1 MRTLIIPCA
10 GSSSRYPDMR
20 PKWMLT
26 HPEGKLM
33 VEKAISGLRAN
44 SFDRII
50 ITILKEHVEK
60 YESGLWLSQI
70 FGDNVEVCVLEKP
83 TKSETET
90 IYQTII
96 QKQVEGAFCV
106 KDSDGYI
113 SVKISGQNFVVGKDI
128 REMPNLTNV
137 PAKSFVLKNEQDI
150 LTNIIEKSVS
160 SNHISIGLYGFSDTN
175 QYVEK
180 YLELSNLIIE
190 EIYPSH
196 IISSLIAEGS
206 IFKYIE
212 AEEYND
218 WGTAKE
224 WRNDA
229 QRLSTYL
236 VDIDGVVFRNKGRY
250 GSKNWSSADVP
261 LKSNIAKLQEI
272 QNNGG
277 QLIFVTSRPEEFRVK
292 TELSL
297 KKHGLK
303 WHSIVMGCFH
313 SQRYLINDFA
323 STNQYPS
330 CIAIN
335 ISRDGDD
342 LKKFI

>member
-1 MRTLIIPCA
+1 MSTLIVPCA

-33 VEKAISGLRAN
+33 VEKAISGLSAN
-44 SFDRII
+44 YFNRII

-60 YESGLWLSQI
+60 YESDLWLTQI
-70 FGDNVEVCVLEKP
+70 FGDSVEVCILEKP
-83 TKSETET
+83 TKSESET
-90 IYQTII
+90 IYETII
-96 QKQVEGAFCV
+96 QKQVKGAFCV

-113 SVKISGQNFVVGKDI
+113 SVKLSGQNFVVGRDI
-128 REMPNLTNV
+128 RKMPNLTNV

-150 LTNIIEKSVS
+150 LTNKIEKSVT
-160 SNHISIGLYGFSDTN
+160 SNHISIGLYGFSDTS
-175 QYVEK
+175 QYVDK

-196 IISSLIAEGS
+196 IISSLIGEGS
-206 IFKYIE
+206 IFRYLE
-212 AEEYND
+212 AEDYYD

-224 WRNDA
+224 WNNNARK
-229 QRLSTYL
+229 QSTYL
-236 VDIDGVVFRNKGRY
+236 VDIDGVVFKNKGRY
-250 GSKNWSSADVP
+250 GSKNWNTEDIP
-261 LKSNIAKLQEI
+261 LSSNINKLREV
-272 QNNGG
+272 QNDGT
-277 QLIFVTSRPEEFRVK
+277 QLIFVTSRPEEFRKK

-297 KKHGLK
+297 KEHGLK

-323 STNQYPS
+323 PTN
-330 CIAIN
+330 
-335 ISRDGDD
+335 
-342 LKKFI
+342 